1 MADTSISSNI
11 SNSDF
16 LKILNS
22 PQHQLSPV
30 ALTLKNYFQYLMRPE
45 EPVTADAFQNFLD
58 HAISFP
64 HWQQNR
70 RELEDDCQNL
80 IESMVQAELLTKDF
94 LESLTWPTEQQ
105 VIEIENGKTALDII
119 NSYWLNGM
127 KIDKSKFKV
136 FDLGESR
143 FALVVLH
150 PDSRLSVHQYD
161 GKFVVRNGHLEPLRR
176 DLALH
181 YNAELELDP
190 TRPQKLEVSPFIVAR
205 FIAEGRESYGHVVRG
220 YVFQHLQG
228 LQGQSLDSQPR
239 IFFALKRLEKL
250 FIRRESDPFYNGLI
264 EDLERLLHWMRLGEA
279 VNAVQVHEAYL
290 KAQTALEEVFH
301 GDKMLT
307 LLLRD
312 LEHQSAAISH
322 RTGSPDAER
331 LTLKPANPTS
341 SFAPENDPW
350 TLSPTPSHRATAMTN
365 TTTTAPAHRPTVR
378 PLASTK
384 SSPTQDWSLGG
395 PRTASLKKAPSPS
408 TAKRSMNWELGSTPR
423 KTKSSWEG
431 SL

>member
-30 ALTLKNYFQYLMRPE
+30 ALTLKNYFQFLMRPE
-45 EPVTADAFQNFLD
+45 EPVTADAFQAFLD
-58 HAISFP
+58 HALSFP

-70 RELEDDCQNL
+70 RELEDDCRNL
-80 IESMVQAELLTKDF
+80 IESMVQAELLDSSF
-94 LESLTWPTEQQ
+94 LESLSWPTEQQ
-105 VIEIENGKTALDII
+105 VIEIEAGKTAMDIL
-119 NSYWLNGM
+119 NSYWLHRM
-127 KIDKSKFKV
+127 KTDKSKFKV
-136 FDLGESR
+136 FDLGENR

-150 PDSRLSVHQYD
+150 FDQRISVHQYD
-161 GKFVVRNGHLEPLRR
+161 GKFVVRNGHIEPLRR
-176 DLALH
+176 DLAIH
-181 YNAELELDP
+181 YTAELELDG
-190 TRPQKLEVSPFIVAR
+190 TRPQKIEVSPFVVAR

-250 FIRRESDPFYNGLI
+250 FLKRESDPFYNSLI
-264 EDLERLLHWMRLGEA
+264 EDLERLLHWMRLGET

-312 LEHQSAAISH
+312 LEHQSAALSNRI
-322 RTGSPDAER
+322 GSPEADR
-331 LTLKPANPTS
+331 LKMRQ
-341 SFAPENDPW
+341 NDPW
-350 TLSPTPSHRATAMTN
+350 TLPNQTKAPGSIKSLRTA
-365 TTTTAPAHRPTVR
+365 
-378 PLASTK
+378 
-384 SSPTQDWSLGG
+384 DWSLEER
-395 PRTASLKKAPSPS
+395 RTALSKKAVSPS
-408 TAKRSMNWELGSTPR
+408 TAKRSTNWELKSTPR
-423 KTKSSWEG
+423 KIKSSWEG